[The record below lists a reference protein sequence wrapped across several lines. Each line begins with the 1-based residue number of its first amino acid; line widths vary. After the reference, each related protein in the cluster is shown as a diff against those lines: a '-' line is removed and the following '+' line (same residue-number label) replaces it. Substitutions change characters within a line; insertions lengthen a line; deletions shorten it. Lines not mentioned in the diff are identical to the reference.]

1 MKKVFSA
8 GETYWC
14 IVHSRPFKEGTDG
27 ATSAIMFY
35 TGEGFLQ
42 SNPRSHM
49 EAKLFKTKE
58 EAENTAAALIL
69 TAPNLMGSL
78 EVLEQVCPKDVW
90 K

>member
-1 MKKVFSA
+1 MKKVFRA

-14 IVHSRPFKEGTDG
+14 IVYTKPREKPESSSPF
-27 ATSAIMFY
+27 MFW

-42 SNPRSHM
+42 SNPRSHL
-49 EAKLFKTKE
+49 EAKLFKTKA
-58 EAENTAAALIL
+58 EAEHEAASVVL
-69 TAPNLMGSL
+69 TSPNLMGNI